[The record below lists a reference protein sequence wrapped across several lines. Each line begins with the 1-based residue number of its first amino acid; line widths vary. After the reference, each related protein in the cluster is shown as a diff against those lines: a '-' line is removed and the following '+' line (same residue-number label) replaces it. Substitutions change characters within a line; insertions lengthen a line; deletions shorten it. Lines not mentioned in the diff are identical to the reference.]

1 MSSVVISNRSIFNQ
15 KVGNIEQNKVLLP
28 FNVNKE
34 QEKKLVE
41 LLAKIKVTFLVD
53 QDKLSIKSLSYQ
65 GMNIKATDK
74 ELNNSKFTLAKTYV
88 VTMKQNFMSKV
99 ETFYKRI
106 ESSKLPTRPTFNI
119 SNETNLQEALAEAT
133 AEIDLKAINSSL
145 NAQNIENNNEQ
156 TVDMN
161 IIETPTPQVLANDPL
176 GETVIDNPVN
186 LNEPKPVEAVV
197 PQQTVVE
204 PQTTPQPE
212 VQQPVV
218 TQQEP
223 MMQQPV
229 QEVAQKPKVRRRL
242 FSRKGNVLVIPIVAI
257 WLGAVFYGTM
267 KLVLGIL
274 T

>member
-1 MSSVVISNRSIFNQ
+1 MQINSFKSSSINSNKTINKSNQLNQNCSEPQQFQNRSKITLDN
-15 KVGNIEQNKVLLP
+15 
-28 FNVNKE
+28 
-34 QEKKLVE
+34 LV
-41 LLAKIKVTFLVD
+41 AR
-53 QDKLSIKSLSYQ
+53 Y
-65 GMNIKATDK
+65 A
-74 ELNNSKFTLAKTYV
+74 
-88 VTMKQNFMSKV
+88 
-99 ETFYKRI
+99 
-106 ESSKLPTRPTFNI
+106 PNI
-119 SNETNLQEALAEAT
+119 SFG
-133 AEIDLKAINSSL
+133 
-145 NAQNIENNNEQ
+145 QNIENNNEQ